1 MLDIEFMTE
10 FSDRFEFT
18 LPEHV
23 KQGRPGYELPSIMLK
38 AYPADQKL
46 CVFAHMKEYLTR
58 TRPLR
63 RSVTGVFITLVKS
76 YKHVSRDTISKG
88 IRSVMK
94 DAGVDVTQFKP
105 HSTRAAVKGK
115 SSNCAYSRDP
125 ENSRLVF
132 VSVLR

>member
-1 MLDIEFMTE
+1 M
-10 FSDRFEFT
+10 S
-18 LPEHV
+18 
-23 KQGRPGYELPSIMLK
+23 RPGYEPPSIMLK

-58 TRPLR
+58 TLRPLR
-63 RSVTGVFITLVKS
+63 RSVTGVFITLVKP
-76 YKHVSRDTISKG
+76 YKHVSRGTISKG

-105 HSTRAAVKGK
+105 QQHESSLYIKGK
-115 SSNCAYSRDP
+115 SSSCAYSRDP
-125 ENSRLVF
+125 ENSRLVL